1 MVYKS
6 SKYLAIKQH
15 SNKISKIETTKNKEN
30 YSQTKLT
37 QNKNLTYLSKSKTLQ
52 LKKISNSLF

>member
-52 LKKISNSLF
+52 LKKNK